1 MSEVYSIEPKT
12 SGKVIIHTS
21 LGELEILLFSNECPV
36 ACKNFI
42 QLCLNNYYNKNKFF
56 RVVPKFLIQTGDHTN
71 TGLHNEYAFKE
82 PFPNEC
88 NSRLKFLYPG
98 CVAFANLNID
108 NPSNGSQFFIT
119 LDKSE
124 SLNNKSTIFG
134 KVAKHSLYNLMK
146 FNNIKTN
153 KNDEPIEDVP
163 YIEYIKVIENP
174 FHHLVP
180 TIHNEENKTKL
191 KKGDSSEIKP
201 KKRLKKNLLSFAGE
215 GNDGDQGEYDEDE
228 EREREK
234 EWEEE
239 QEEEDM
245 DGEKDIYED
254 EEKDIEKE
262 EEEEEEEEE
271 REEREKAKKEAK
283 EDDGETDDDNKIAKK
298 KKKGKKKLLSFA
310 RKGNGRNLGEYDEDE
325 EREREKEWEKEQEE
339 EDMDGEK
346 DIYEDE
352 EKDIEKEEEEEEE
365 EEEREEREKAKKEAK
380 EDDGETDDEEEEKDI
395 EKEEEEEEEEE
406 EREERE
412 KAKKEAKEED
422 GETDDDNNIA
432 KAKTKGKINLLK
444 KKTNE
449 IEKLNSKKNKSDSS
463 LKEITDLDEEYLKKI
478 KKHKKM
484 SKKEREKEAI
494 KKLKE
499 FDSRL
504 GDLFSKNG
512 LNKKWLIKNKEIG
525 SQNDGS
531 KPDWINTTGLK
542 FRIDSSNAYD
552 HEDLKKN
559 VVNSMDNERKETYNP
574 NFDMKKYKK
583 KGEK

>member
-1 MSEVYSIEPKT
+1 MSEVYSNEPKT
-12 SGKVIIHTS
+12 SGKVIIYTS
-21 LGELEILLFSNECPV
+21 LGELEILLFSNECPI

-134 KVAKHSLYNLMK
+134 KVAKHSLYNLLK

-153 KNDEPIEDVP
+153 KNDEPIEDIP
-163 YIEYIKVIENP
+163 YIEHIKVVENP

-180 TIHNEENKTKL
+180 SVHHEENKTKQ
-191 KKGDSSEIKP
+191 KKGGSSETKT
-201 KKRLKKNLLSFAGE
+201 KKGLKKNLLSFARE
-215 GNDGDQGEYDEDE
+215 GDDGDQGEYDEDE

-239 QEEEDM
+239 QEKEDR

-254 EEKDIEKE
+254 EEDDIEKE
-262 EEEEEEEEE
+262 EKEEEEEEE
-271 REEREKAKKEAK
+271 REEREKAKKE
-283 EDDGETDDDNKIAKK
+283 E
-298 KKKGKKKLLSFA
+298 
-310 RKGNGRNLGEYDEDE
+310 
-325 EREREKEWEKEQEE
+325 
-339 EDMDGEK
+339 
-346 DIYEDE
+346 
-352 EKDIEKEEEEEEE
+352 
-365 EEEREEREKAKKEAK
+365 
-380 EDDGETDDEEEEKDI
+380 
-395 EKEEEEEEEEE
+395 
-406 EREERE
+406 
-412 KAKKEAKEED
+412 KEED

-432 KAKTKGKINLLK
+432 NGKLKGKINLLK

-449 IEKLNSKKNKSDSS
+449 IEKLNSKKNKSESS

-484 SKKEREKEAI
+484 SKKEREQESL

-504 GDLFSKNG
+504 EGLFSKNG
-512 LNKKWLIKNKEIG
+512 
-525 SQNDGS
+525 SQSAAS

-559 VVNSMDNERKETYNP
+559 VVNSMDDERKETYNP
-574 NFDMKKYKK
+574 NFNMKKYKK

>member
-1 MSEVYSIEPKT
+1 MSEVYSVEPKT
-12 SGKVIIHTS
+12 SGKVIIYTS
-21 LGELEILLFSNECPV
+21 LGELEIHLFSNECPV

-56 RVVPKFLIQTGDHTN
+56 RVIPKFLIQTGDHTN

-88 NSRLKFLYPG
+88 NSRLKFLYMG

-119 LDKSE
+119 LDKAE
-124 SLNNKSTIFG
+124 SLNNKSTLFG

-146 FNNIKTN
+146 FNDIKTN

-174 FHHLVP
+174 FHHLIP
-180 TIHNEENKTKL
+180 SINYEENKTKQ
-191 KKGDSSEIKP
+191 KKDDSSETKP
-201 KKRLKKNLLSFAGE
+201 KKSLKKNLLSFAHE
-215 GNDGDQGEYDEDE
+215 GNDEYQDEEDE

-234 EWEEE
+234 EWERE
-239 QEEEDM
+239 QEEEDEE
-245 DGEKDIYED
+245 GEKDIIED

-262 EEEEEEEEE
+262 EEEEEKEEE
-271 REEREKAKKEAK
+271 REQRERDKEEEKE
-283 EDDGETDDDNKIAKK
+283 EDDDETAEMMPKK
-298 KKKGKKKLLSFA
+298 SRKKNLLSTPL
-310 RKGNGRNLGEYDEDE
+310 KGSNGYQDDEDE
-325 EREREKEWEKEQEE
+325 EREREKEWEREQEE
-339 EDMDGEK
+339 EDEEGEK
-346 DIYEDE
+346 DIIEDE
-352 EKDIEKEEEEEEE
+352 EKDIEKEEEEEEK
-365 EEEREEREKAKKEAK
+365 EEEREERER
-380 EDDGETDDEEEEKDI
+380 D
-395 EKEEEEEEEEE
+395 KEEE
-406 EREERE
+406 
-412 KAKKEAKEED
+412 KEED
-422 GETDDDNNIA
+422 GETDGENEMDNG
-432 KAKTKGKINLLK
+432 KRQGKINLLK
-444 KKTNE
+444 KKTAE
-449 IEKLNSKKNKSDSS
+449 IEKLNPNKNKNVSS
-463 LKEITDLDEEYLKKI
+463 LKKITDLDEEYIKKI

-484 SKKEREKEAI
+484 SKKERENESV

-504 GDLFSKNG
+504 KDLFSKDDSKHG
-512 LNKKWLIKNKEIG
+512 A
-525 SQNDGS
+525 S

-559 VVNSMDNERKETYNP
+559 VVDSMDNERKETYNP
-574 NFDMKKYKK
+574 NFNMKKYKK